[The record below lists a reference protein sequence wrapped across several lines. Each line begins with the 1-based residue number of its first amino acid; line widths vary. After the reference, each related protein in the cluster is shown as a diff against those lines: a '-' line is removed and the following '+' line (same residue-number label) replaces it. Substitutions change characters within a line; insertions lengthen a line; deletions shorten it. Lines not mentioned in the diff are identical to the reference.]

1 VLNRL
6 GVISLWAQ
14 DFPRMLAFYRDVLLL
29 PLAEMPSGENQKPG
43 AEWARFELQG
53 TRLELFALSRSPKR
67 AARLPV
73 PRQNAAV
80 LCFVIDALDDFE
92 AVQRDLATRGVAFEQ
107 SGQRD
112 WGRFAHFRDPEGNE
126 LQIYQQNPGA

>member
-1 VLNRL
+1 MLNRL

-14 DFPRMLAFYRDVLLL
+14 DFPRVLAFYRDVLQL
-29 PLAEMPSGENQKPG
+29 PLAEAPPGESQKPG
-43 AEWARFELQG
+43 AEWARFELPG

-67 AARLPV
+67 AARLPM

-80 LCFVIDALDDFE
+80 LCFVVDDFE
-92 AVQRDLATRGVAFEQ
+92 AVQRDLTARGVTFEQ
-107 SGQRD
+107 SGQRA

-126 LQIYQQNPGA
+126 LQIYQQYSGT

>member
-1 VLNRL
+1 
-6 GVISLWAQ
+6 
-14 DFPRMLAFYRDVLLL
+14 MLAFYRDVLQL
-29 PLAEMPSGENQKPG
+29 PLAEMPPGESQKPG

-53 TRLELFALSRSPKR
+53 TRLELFALSRSPRR

-80 LCFVIDALDDFE
+80 LCFIVDDFE
-92 AVQRDLATRGVAFEQ
+92 DVQRALAVRGVTFEQ
-107 SGQRD
+107 SGQRN

-126 LQIYQQNPGA
+126 LQIYQQYLNT